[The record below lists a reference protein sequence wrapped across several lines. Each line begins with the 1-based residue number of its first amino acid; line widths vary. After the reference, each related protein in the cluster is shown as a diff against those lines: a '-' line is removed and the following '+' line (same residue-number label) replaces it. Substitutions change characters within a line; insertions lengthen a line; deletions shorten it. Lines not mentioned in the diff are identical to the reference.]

1 MRCSSAELRDTQEGP
16 IRTFAY
22 KFLANGVAKGTPEC
36 KDRLGFGVTDSHAKG
51 FQNLKKYDN
60 AVEELLKFVK

>member
-1 MRCSSAELRDTQEGP
+1 MHKAPSISGIRRKGPAGPLRTN
-16 IRTFAY
+16 
-22 KFLANGVAKGTPEC
+22 FLANGVAKGTPEC

-51 FQNLKKYDN
+51 FQDLKKYDN